1 MELSRLRETAIFT
14 KEGEQPKLKEVE
26 KKVVDANGNS
36 VTEKHQKKIYR
47 RYKAKEL
54 FTPTEKLRELKLPL
68 IDWNGRWRQT
78 SDEAKF
84 LETLGLHSYP
94 PLSMLLT
101 LASQATN
108 DRQVQLRALQY
119 FVENEKQYADAYDVS
134 NLDIA
139 FLPCSDGKT
148 YAAPKDCF
156 SNAQVQLLDFNVLHR
171 DLIPIKDKL
180 RVRENPEPDR
190 LLDAFMT
197 HITKDQKKSQQIFEY
212 LANRMGEFRYN
223 HWQLLRHTKFIPVA
237 SHREDEGIVL
247 IEPTQC
253 YFESN
258 GSSFHKELFTY
269 VNFGEKANMFLRSC
283 GVKDEPTTTELATMI
298 VKDPARFWNL
308 SGGGER
314 YLSVLRQIAGQFE
327 QIRSDRYLSQEM
339 KNSPFLV
346 GIKRSRLTQQ
356 NSAESSSAAEES
368 NVMDEFVQ
376 YQLAK
381 ASDIFI
387 IDDTM
392 SQQIFSPLSA
402 PMEQLLE
409 EFYSSLGSKKLS
421 RYGKI

>member
-134 NLDIA
+134 NLEIA

-197 HITKDQKKSQQIFEY
+197 HITKDQKKSQQMFEY

-223 HWQLLRHTKFIPVA
+223 
-237 SHREDEGIVL
+237 
-247 IEPTQC
+247 
-253 YFESN
+253 
-258 GSSFHKELFTY
+258 
-269 VNFGEKANMFLRSC
+269 
-283 GVKDEPTTTELATMI
+283 
-298 VKDPARFWNL
+298 
-308 SGGGER
+308 
-314 YLSVLRQIAGQFE
+314 QIGRAH
-327 QIRSDRYLSQEM
+327 
-339 KNSPFLV
+339 V
-346 GIKRSRLTQQ
+346 
-356 NSAESSSAAEES
+356 
-368 NVMDEFVQ
+368 
-376 YQLAK
+376 
-381 ASDIFI
+381 
-387 IDDTM
+387 
-392 SQQIFSPLSA
+392 
-402 PMEQLLE
+402 
-409 EFYSSLGSKKLS
+409 
-421 RYGKI
+421 